1 MPEENITQELRLK
14 DIDKTTNYLIEEIN
28 RNELM
33 SKKHKKVCT
42 TLNYIEHFLIL
53 ASTITGC
60 ISISA
65 FVSLLG
71 IPIGITNSAIGL
83 KICAITVG
91 IKKFK
96 SIIKKKKKKH
106 DKIVLLAKSKLNSI
120 EVLISKALINSVIS
134 HDEFVL
140 INNVLKE
147 YNAMKK
153 EIKNLKT

>member
-1 MPEENITQELRLK
+1 
-14 DIDKTTNYLIEEIN
+14 
-28 RNELM
+28 M

-65 FVSLLG
+65 FASLLG
-71 IPIGITNSAIGL
+71 IPIGITSSAIGL
-83 KICAITVG
+83 KICAITAG
-91 IKKFK
+91 IKKYK

-134 HDEFVL
+134 HDEFV
-140 INNVLKE
+140 
-147 YNAMKK
+147 
-153 EIKNLKT
+153 

>member
-1 MPEENITQELRLK
+1 M
-14 DIDKTTNYLIEEIN
+14 N
-28 RNELM
+28 R
-33 SKKHKKVCT
+33 KHKKVCA

-53 ASTITGC
+53 VSTITGY

-65 FVSLLG
+65 SSFLLG
-71 IPIGITNSAIGL
+71 IPIGITSSAIGL
-83 KICAITVG
+83 KICAIAAG
-91 IKKFK
+91 IKKYK

-120 EVLISKALINSVIS
+120 EVLISKALIDSIIS

-147 YNAMKK
+147 YDEMKE
-153 EIKNLKT
+153 EIKNLKRLSCPSDLATRQFTEDFGLFTKQCYHIV